1 MSGSKLELN
10 EEQQVALDQVGFTK
24 NLFFFLKSVLHDKMC
39 QLILFSMNSVFLRD
53 FLISLGMR

>member
-24 NLFFFLKSVLHDKMC
+24 SLYFFE
-39 QLILFSMNSVFLRD
+39 
-53 FLISLGMR
+53 ISAA

>member
-24 NLFFFLKSVLHDKMC
+24 NLFFFRNQCCIINLSIDFVFDEFRVLTR
-39 QLILFSMNSVFLRD
+39 LLN
-53 FLISLGMR
+53 

>member
-24 NLFFFLKSVLHDKMC
+24 NLFFSKSVLHNK
-39 QLILFSMNSVFLRD
+39 FVN
-53 FLISLGMR
+53 

>member
-24 NLFFFLKSVLHDKMC
+24 NLFFSKSVLHDKMC